1 MVLFSFAFR
10 LFRWLK
16 DVAEPKTS
24 LAFCLCK
31 AIGENLVGNLRERDT
46 NKAWKSK
53 RVNSFYMNLTVASI
67 LYLYFIWC
75 APFSDSDKDDYENIS
90 FSVKI
95 KHTGKEKDT
104 SEYVSYHHYLHM
116 YSWQRRRC
124 RRRRRRCNPAQWV
137 LFYPLPLPSA
147 DHISHIIQTE
157 NHRPNEWQ
165 FHWNKHVCWPFE
177 NSTNY

>member
-16 DVAEPKTS
+16 GAADSRRS

-31 AIGENLVGNLRERDT
+31 AFGENRVGNLRERET
-46 NKAWKSK
+46 NREWKSK

-67 LYLYFIWC
+67 LYLYFGWC
-75 APFSDSDKDDYENIS
+75 ATFSDSDRDDYENIS
-90 FSVKI
+90 FWVKI

-104 SEYVSYHHYLHM
+104 SEYVSYHRYLLM
-116 YSWQRRRC
+116 YSWQRRRR

-137 LFYPLPLPSA
+137 LLCHY
-147 DHISHIIQTE
+147 HHHHRTKCGSH
-157 NHRPNEWQ
+157 
-165 FHWNKHVCWPFE
+165 FE
-177 NSTNY
+177 YCTNGKS